1 MSPIFTAKKIK
12 RILSK
17 TRDSIRSLQP
27 TDERYRVM
35 EEETICD
42 ISKKHDVTPAQVMLR
57 WHMQSD
63 VIAIP
68 KTVTPS
74 RMTENLAVFDFELSV
89 EEMDTIAGLDRNERN
104 NQVPSEMNVR

>member
-1 MSPIFTAKKIK
+1 IKEYYHKKAIRVK
-12 RILSK
+12 SNSK
-17 TRDSIRSLQP
+17 LKNDTRVIED
-27 TDERYRVM
+27 
-35 EEETICD
+35 ETIRD
-42 ISKKHDVTPAQVMLR
+42 ISKKHDVTPAQVILR

-89 EEMDTIAGLDRNERN
+89 EEMDEIAGLDRNERN